1 MCDFRGRSILVGLY
15 KKKKNSDLPTLILK
29 TMQSEIHIFF
39 FLALAKEL
47 RSLLT
52 KLRISAH
59 FLAIETGRYNNTPK
73 EHRFCK
79 HCPTS
84 VENESHFILYCSR
97 FDNLWLTSDY
107 KEIFLISRVDADLI
121 KAKNKNWFVCCWPTN
136 PPKLGP
142 TQFFFIAVVTT
153 TKISVLHLR

>member
-1 MCDFRGRSILVGLY
+1 MY
-15 KKKKNSDLPTLILK
+15 KSGFTANAKPKI
-29 TMQSEIHIFF
+29 IF

-47 RSLLT
+47 GSLLT

-84 VENESHFILYCSR
+84 VENEYHFILYCSK
-97 FDNLWLTSDY
+97 FDNL
-107 KEIFLISRVDADLI
+107 
-121 KAKNKNWFVCCWPTN
+121 
-136 PPKLGP
+136 
-142 TQFFFIAVVTT
+142 
-153 TKISVLHLR
+153 